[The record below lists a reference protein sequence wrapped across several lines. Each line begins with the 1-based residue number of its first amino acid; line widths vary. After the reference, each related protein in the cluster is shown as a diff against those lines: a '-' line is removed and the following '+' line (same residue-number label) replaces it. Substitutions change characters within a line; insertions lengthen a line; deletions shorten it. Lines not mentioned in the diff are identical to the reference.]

1 MTDKKRYYFAEV
13 NIPEAIK
20 TANADLDPAEILKIK
35 LDEYVTASGTK
46 NARALKD
53 MIYEDIKIYGW
64 HPTEAT
70 KTAYCLTFINA
81 RHWDAFKVYTP
92 DFRTWLNDTHS
103 ITYTHE
109 AHSDLPYEIADKDNL
124 NGAAVSHEG
133 HNMNYE
139 VAKHKAFLED
149 LPASRGFEFN

>member
-1 MTDKKRYYFAEV
+1 
-13 NIPEAIK
+13 
-20 TANADLDPAEILKIK
+20 
-35 LDEYVTASGTK
+35 
-46 NARALKD
+46 

-64 HPTEAT
+64 HPTEAN

-92 DFRTWLNDTHS
+92 DFRTWLNDTHN

-109 AHSDLPYEIADKDNL
+109 AHSDMPFEIAEKDNL
-124 NGAAVSHEG
+124 NGADVSHEG

-149 LPASRGFEFN
+149 LPTSRGFEFN

>member
-1 MTDKKRYYFAEV
+1 MNHE
-13 NIPEAIK
+13 NIDDEIE
-20 TANADLDPAEILKIK
+20 ADLNGLLIYLGLGYPRIEGYQAF
-35 LDEYVTASGTK
+35 LDVFQV
-46 NARALKD
+46 N
-53 MIYEDIKIYGW
+53 
-64 HPTEAT
+64 PTEAN

-92 DFRTWLNDTHS
+92 DFRTWLNDTHN

-109 AHSDLPYEIADKDNL
+109 AHSDMPYEIAEKNHL
-124 NGAAVSHEG
+124 NGAGVSHEG

-149 LPASRGFEFN
+149 LPTSRGFEFN